1 MRPILTSLALLAA
14 PPALA
19 EPPQV
24 VTDIAPVHSLVSM
37 VMGEL
42 GTPILL
48 LDAAQ
53 DPHHVTLR
61 PSQARA
67 LTDAA
72 AVVWIGPALTPWLE
86 KPVGTLSDSATIV
99 TLMDAP
105 GTTLIAAEDHDHA
118 EDGHEDDHHD
128 GTDPHAWLDP
138 HNAALWLISITA
150 TLQALDPENSET
162 YAVNA
167 RTASAAIDQAEADIA
182 ARLAPYRDA
191 RFVVAHDAFAYFAG
205 RFGLDLGNAIS
216 ASDAAPPSAAR
227 MAELHDALE
236 GVTCGF
242 REPQQNPAALDA
254 LLAGTEIPQAILDPL
269 GTALA
274 PGPELYP
281 DLLRA
286 MADNIAACAM
296 K

>member
-1 MRPILTSLALLAA
+1 MRPILTTLALLAA

-42 GTPILL
+42 GEPILL

-67 LTDAA
+67 LADAA
-72 AVVWIGPALTPWLE
+72 AVFWIGPALTPWLE
-86 KPVGTLSDSATIV
+86 KPVSTLSDSATIV
-99 TLMDAP
+99 TLMGLP
-105 GTTLIAAEDHDHA
+105 GTTLIAAEDHGHD

-138 HNAALWLISITA
+138 DNAALWLVAIAT
-150 TLQALDPENSET
+150 TLQALDPENSNT

-167 RTASAAIDQAEADIA
+167 RAAVAVIDEVETDIA
-182 ARLAPYRDA
+182 ARLAPYRDD

-205 RFGLDLGNAIS
+205 QFGLELGDAIT

-254 LLAGTEIPQAILDPL
+254 LLAGTDIPQTILDPL
-269 GTALA
+269 GTALP

-281 DLLRA
+281 NLLRA
-286 MADNIAACAM
+286 MADSIAACVA